1 MAEEHFVKG
10 FEGFSEFIKDF
21 KSNGKIV
28 NVLFSGEKDE
38 KVLVSQGVR

>member
-10 FEGFSEFIKDF
+10 FDGFFELIKDF
-21 KSNGKIV
+21 KSDGRLV

-38 KVLVSQGVR
+38 KVKC